1 MHAHIFREYDIRGI
15 AAEDLDEATVLGIGK
30 ALATRILRAGGRAM
44 VVGRDCRNSSER
56 LFQTLSRAV
65 LETGVDVWD
74 IGVVPT
80 PVTYYAAH
88 ALPADGLAMITGSH
102 NPPEYNGFKIG
113 VGHTT
118 LYGEEIQSL
127 RKQIEEE
134 DFELRGGGRLW
145 PYDIITPYLHNIL
158 QIAQVKKKPLKV
170 VVDAGNG
177 VGAMTAVPLLKQ
189 LGFHVKE
196 LFCEMD
202 GNFPNHE
209 ADPTVAKNLE
219 VLIETVK
226 REGADM
232 GVAYDGDADR
242 IGVVDELG
250 NILWG
255 DKLMILFARQVLEAV
270 PGAGIIG
277 EVKCSM
283 TLYDDITQQGGN
295 GVMWKTGHSLIKSKM
310 KASGAL
316 LAGEMSGHIF
326 FKDRYFGFDDAA
338 YATVRLLEIL
348 TNAGKPL
355 SHLLADVPQTHASP
369 ELRVPAEEAQKF
381 KLVAHCAKLLKKAGH
396 DCIEIDGVRVRF
408 EDGWGLVRAS
418 NTQPLLVIRW
428 EATSESRMAEIQ
440 KLIEGTIASAKA
452 ELGLT

>member
-15 AAEDLDEATVLGIGK
+15 ASADLDEVTVSGIGK
-30 ALATRILRAGGRAM
+30 ALATRILRAGGRAL
-44 VVGRDCRNSSER
+44 VVGRDCRSSSEH
-56 LFQTLSRAV
+56 LFQVLSQAALR
-65 LETGVDVWD
+65 TGVDVFD
-74 IGVVPT
+74 IGLVPT

-88 ALPADGLAMITGSH
+88 ALPVDGLAMITGSH
-102 NPPEYNGFKIG
+102 NPPEYNGFKMG
-113 VGHTT
+113 VGRTT
-118 LYGEEIQSL
+118 MHGEEIQSL
-127 RKQIEEE
+127 RKQIEAG
-134 DFELRGGGRLW
+134 DFEKRGGGRLW
-145 PYDIITPYLHNIL
+145 RYDILKPYLHNLL
-158 QIAQVKKKPLKV
+158 QIAQVEKKPLKV

-177 VGAMTAVPLLKQ
+177 MGAMTSVGLLRQ
-189 LGFHVKE
+189 LGFHVTE
-196 LFCEMD
+196 LFCDMD
-202 GNFPNHE
+202 GRFPNHE

-219 VLIETVK
+219 TLIETVH
-226 REGADM
+226 REKADV

-270 PGAGIIG
+270 PGASIIG

-283 TLYDDITQQGGN
+283 TLYDDIARHGGN
-295 GVMWKTGHSLIKSKM
+295 GIMWKTGHSLIKSKM
-310 KASGAL
+310 KEEAAL

-348 TNAGKPL
+348 TKSGKPL
-355 SHLLADVPQTHASP
+355 SQLLADVPDTHASP
-369 ELRVPAEEAQKF
+369 ELRVPAQEAQKF
-381 KLVAHCAKLLKKAGH
+381 KLVAHCAQLLKKAGH

-408 EDGWGLVRAS
+408 SDGWGLVRAS

-428 EATSESRMAEIQ
+428 EATTKARMAEIQ
-440 KLIEGTIASAKA
+440 KLIEGTIALAKT
-452 ELGLT
+452 ELGLS

>member
-1 MHAHIFREYDIRGI
+1 MQAHIFREYDIRGI
-15 AAEDLDEATVLGIGK
+15 AAADLDEVTVAGIGK
-30 ALATRILRAGGRAM
+30 ALATRILRTGGRAM
-44 VVGRDCRNSSER
+44 VVGRDCRNSAER
-56 LFQTLSRAV
+56 LFQTFSKAI
-65 LETGVDVWD
+65 LETGVDIWD

-102 NPPEYNGFKIG
+102 NPPEYNGFKVGI
-113 VGHTT
+113 GHTT
-118 LYGEEIQSL
+118 LYGESIQSL
-127 RKQIEEE
+127 RKQIEAG
-134 DFELRGGGRLW
+134 DFEKRGGGRMW
-145 PYDIITPYLHNIL
+145 RYDILTPYLHNIL
-158 QIAQVKKKPLKV
+158 QIARIEKKPLKV

-177 VGAMTAVPLLKQ
+177 VGALTSIPLLKR
-189 LGFHVKE
+189 LGFEVKE

-226 REGADM
+226 REKADM

-255 DKLMILFARQVLEAV
+255 DKLMILFGRQVLEAV
-270 PGAGIIG
+270 PGATIIG

-283 TLYDDITQQGGN
+283 TLYDDIAKHGGE
-295 GVMWKTGHSLIKSKM
+295 GIMWKTGHSLIKSKM
-310 KASGAL
+310 KDSGAL

-348 TNAGKPL
+348 TKAGKPL
-355 SHLLADVPQTHASP
+355 SQLLAGIPETHASP

-381 KLVAHCAKLLKKAGH
+381 HLVARCAQLLKKAGH
-396 DCIEIDGVRVRF
+396 DCIETDGVRVRF

-428 EATSESRMAEIQ
+428 EATTQSRMAEIQ
-440 KLIEGTIASAKA
+440 QLIEGTIASAKA
-452 ELGLT
+452 ELGLK

>member
-1 MHAHIFREYDIRGI
+1 MHAHIFREYDIRGL
-15 AAEDLDEATVLGIGK
+15 ASADLDEVTVWGIGK
-30 ALATRILRAGGRAM
+30 ALATRALRAGGRAM
-44 VVGRDCRNSSER
+44 VIGRDCRNSSES
-56 LFQTLSRAV
+56 LFHIFSKAV
-65 LETGVDVWD
+65 LETGIDVFD
-74 IGVVPT
+74 IGIVPT
-80 PVTYYAAH
+80 PLTYYAAH
-88 ALPADGLAMITGSH
+88 ALPVDALAMITGSH

-113 VGHTT
+113 VGRTT
-118 LYGEEIQSL
+118 FYGEEIQTL
-127 RKQIEEE
+127 REQIEKG
-134 DFELRGGGRLW
+134 DFEKRGGGRMWRYEVLK
-145 PYDIITPYLHNIL
+145 PYLHNIL
-158 QIAQVKKKPLKV
+158 QLAQVEKKPLKV

-177 VGAMTAVPLLKQ
+177 VGAMTAVPLLKH
-189 LGFHVKE
+189 LGFQVIE

-219 VLIETVK
+219 ALIETVK
-226 REGADM
+226 REKADM

-270 PGAGIIG
+270 PKAHIIG

-283 TLYDDITQQGGN
+283 TLYEQIAKHGGN

-348 TNAGKPL
+348 TKTPKPL
-355 SHLLADVPQTHASP
+355 SRLLEDVPTTYASP
-369 ELRVPAEEAQKF
+369 ELRVPADEAQKF
-381 KLVAHCAKLLKKAGH
+381 KLVAHCAQLLKKAGH

-408 EDGWGLVRAS
+408 SDGWGLVRAS

-428 EATSESRMAEIQ
+428 EATTDSRMAEIQ
-440 KLIEGTIASAKA
+440 KLIEGTIALAKA
-452 ELGLT
+452 ELGLQ